1 MNNKLIDINHA
12 NAYSEVLE
20 ILRFIPIQEY
30 NKIPKEKLE
39 IFERFSNKEYKF
51 IYNPKNSLDE
61 NNVSNITKT
70 IIAILFRDYWAT
82 ENQRQKIL
90 NKQNFDKKNI
100 QEEKY
105 NPDNLFKKNKEKENI
120 EKNIQ
125 NQNLAMV
132 EYKEP
137 LLKRIIN
144 KIKSLFNRD

>member
-1 MNNKLIDINHA
+1 MNNRVIDINHA

-39 IFERFSNKEYKF
+39 VFERFSNKEYKF
-51 IYNPKNSLDE
+51 FYNPKKSLDE

>member
-1 MNNKLIDINHA
+1 MNNRLIDINHA

-39 IFERFSNKEYKF
+39 VFERFSNTEYKF
-51 IYNPKNSLDE
+51 FYNPKKSLDE